1 VAESTEQP
9 DQPQPDPSQP
19 QAEQAP
25 PEPEQPQPVQAPSAP
40 PARAQSRVT
49 RRDLIRTSSAIGV
62 AGLVVGGGIGYLAA
76 SRGVGTQ
83 SLNGGTTG
91 GNQQPLRVVAVL
103 PLTGPTAN
111 DGLHAANGTQLAINE
126 INGLGGVLGHPL
138 QYVPVDLGAIED
150 PQGVRNA
157 FSRAATQ
164 ENPDVIVG
172 AGIAAMG
179 PDLDEAAAAGVIY
192 LEGDTREDWRTLY
205 MATPDKYW
213 SVFQTDPAET
223 AYGRGFAL
231 FLDQLVQTGKYKP
244 PAKTVA
250 LIAGDDPYDT
260 HITQVFQDGISKLGW
275 TVTFQGTVTPQQVV
289 DWGPILSQIRQNPPA
304 VVFTTDYSSAEDAAM
319 AKNFAASPIP
329 SLLYQQYG
337 PSAPEWLDL
346 AGSAGNG
353 VIWSTVLGL
362 QVDPIGNAF
371 RQKYRAAYNLEPSWA
386 YAGALY
392 DNVWLWAEAAMKS
405 NDPKNVRK
413 VAELIQDGTHRG
425 VTGGMSFGRY
435 DANGNFVQ
443 DHTVP
448 SYPSETQDPSVG
460 QPHIIV
466 QVQNGTHRVIYPAPF
481 TDSDFQLPPWVS
493 QAG

>member
-1 VAESTEQP
+1 M
-9 DQPQPDPSQP
+9 
-19 QAEQAP
+19 
-25 PEPEQPQPVQAPSAP
+25 
-40 PARAQSRVT
+40 
-49 RRDLIRTSSAIGV
+49 
-62 AGLVVGGGIGYLAA
+62 VGGGAGYLAGN
-76 SRGVGTQ
+76 RGLGGRSGAGSGAAGT
-83 SLNGGTTG
+83 LD
-91 GNQQPLRVVAVL
+91 PLRVVAVL

-126 INGLGGVLGHPL
+126 INDLGGVLGRKL

-157 FSRAATQ
+157 FSRAVSQ
-164 ENPDVIVG
+164 EKPDVIVG
-172 AGIAAMG
+172 SGIAAMG
-179 PDLDEAAAAGVIY
+179 PDLDVPAQAGVIY
-192 LEGDTREDWRTLY
+192 LHGDTREDWRNLY
-205 MATPDKYW
+205 LADPAKYW
-213 SVFQTDPAET
+213 PVFQTDPAET

-244 PAKTVA
+244 SAKTVA

-260 HITQVFQDGISKLGW
+260 HITSVFKDGIAKLGW
-275 TVTFQGTVTPQQVV
+275 TITFTGSVTPNQVV

-346 AGSAGNG
+346 AGAAGNG

-362 QVDPIGNAF
+362 QVDPIGNKF
-371 RQKYRAAYNLEPSWA
+371 RERYRAAYKIEPSWA

-392 DNVWLWAEAAMKS
+392 DNVWLWAEAVMKAD
-405 NDPKNVRK
+405 DPKDVRK
-413 VAELIQDGTHRG
+413 VAKVIETGVHRG

-435 DANGNFVQ
+435 EGDTFVQ

-448 SYPSETQDPSVG
+448 SYPSETPDPSVG

-466 QVQNGTHRVIYPAPF
+466 QVQNGAHKVIYPAPF
-481 TDSDFQLPPWVS
+481 TNSDFQLPPWLH
-493 QAG
+493 Q